1 MASTW
6 IADRTMQRGV
16 TIIILSLT
24 GGIGYIILATCTAVG
39 PRYFGVF
46 LAASGVFPAI
56 ANILP
61 WTANNQG
68 NDTRRGLAFVILNVV
83 GQCGPLLGTRIFP
96 ESDEPRYVKG
106 QSICAAFMFFTA
118 FLALGLRL
126 LLSWENKKFDK
137 KYGTLAEQDNRATL
151 GERGPDEKNAATDIA
166 EENYGPRYRYIL

>member
-1 MASTW
+1 MGSAW
-6 IADRTMQRGV
+6 IADRMMQRGL
-16 TIIILSLT
+16 TIMILSVI
-24 GGIGYIILATCTAVG
+24 GGIGYIILATCTGVG

-61 WTANNQG
+61 WTVNNQG
-68 NDTRRGLAFVILNVV
+68 DDTRRGLAFVILNLV

-96 ESDEPRYVKG
+96 ATDGPRYIKG
-106 QSICAAFMFFTA
+106 QSICAAFMFFTT
-118 FLALGLRL
+118 FLAFGLRL

-137 KYGTLAEQDNRATL
+137 KYGTLAEQDSRARS
-151 GERGPDEKNAATDIA
+151 GERDADEKIVTTAVA